1 MRLKDEPGADIW
13 LCGGARLAGEL
24 LPEIDELVF
33 KRYPVVA
40 GHGLPAFTGPFR
52 PRPFTPVE
60 TRTFSH
66 GGTITTYRPA

>member
-1 MRLKDEPGADIW
+1 M
-13 LCGGARLAGEL
+13 
-24 LPEIDELVF
+24 F

-66 GGTITTYRPA
+66 GGTVTTYHPA